1 MYKDFIKKNY
11 RILLDILNCLKV
23 GVYITDG
30 DGNTV
35 FLNDESCK
43 TGGLTREE
51 VLGKNMAEL
60 EEMGFVE
67 NSITLRTLESGKE
80 EDIIQNLG
88 DGDKVFVTGT
98 PLYCGDDGIDLIVC
112 TERNI
117 TETLVLRELLRERNE
132 DNEKIKNEIE
142 YLKNQNIVLWGNMI
156 AEDDETR
163 TLAEKAARI
172 AKLDTTVLLTGESG
186 TGKEVFANF
195 IYQNSGRV
203 GRPFIKINCAA
214 IPENLLESELFGYE
228 PGAFTGASKKG
239 KMGLF
244 EMANTGTLFLDEI
257 GEIPIHLQSKLLR
270 VLQEKEIMHVG
281 GSKVIPVDVRLIT
294 ATNRDLQK
302 AVDEGTFRQD
312 LYYRLNVMPLELL
325 PLRGRKKDIA
335 ALTKYFIDNF
345 NATYKMNKDITNA
358 AVEALQRFE
367 WPGNI
372 RELENIIERII
383 ISFDGD
389 VITKFQVE
397 RALGVPVE
405 QKASYTPQFENK
417 TMTELMDEYERYILE
432 TMMDTHGKKA
442 SEVGKVLGMSK
453 ATLSRK
459 LSKYGLNKG
468 SSRNET

>member
-1 MYKDFIKKNY
+1 
-11 RILLDILNCLKV
+11 
-23 GVYITDG
+23 
-30 DGNTV
+30 
-35 FLNDESCK
+35 
-43 TGGLTREE
+43 
-51 VLGKNMAEL
+51 
-60 EEMGFVE
+60 
-67 NSITLRTLESGKE
+67 
-80 EDIIQNLG
+80 
-88 DGDKVFVTGT
+88 
-98 PLYCGDDGIDLIVC
+98 
-112 TERNI
+112 
-117 TETLVLRELLRERNE
+117 
-132 DNEKIKNEIE
+132 
-142 YLKNQNIVLWGNMI
+142 
-156 AEDDETR
+156 
-163 TLAEKAARI
+163 
-172 AKLDTTVLLTGESG
+172 
-186 TGKEVFANF
+186 
-195 IYQNSGRV
+195 
-203 GRPFIKINCAA
+203 
-214 IPENLLESELFGYE
+214 
-228 PGAFTGASKKG
+228 
-239 KMGLF
+239 MGLF

-325 PLRGRKKDIA
+325 PLRGREKDIA
-335 ALTKYFIDNF
+335 ALTKYFIDHF

>member
-1 MYKDFIKKNY
+1 MYKDFIRKNY

-203 GRPFIKINCAA
+203 GRPFIKVNCAA
-214 IPENLLESELFGYE
+214 IPENLIESELFGYE

-302 AVDEGTFRQD
+302 AVDDVQ
-312 LYYRLNVMPLELL
+312 
-325 PLRGRKKDIA
+325 RGSVLQAQRDA
-335 ALTKYFIDNF
+335 A
-345 NATYKMNKDITNA
+345 
-358 AVEALQRFE
+358 
-367 WPGNI
+367 
-372 RELENIIERII
+372 
-383 ISFDGD
+383 
-389 VITKFQVE
+389 
-397 RALGVPVE
+397 
-405 QKASYTPQFENK
+405 
-417 TMTELMDEYERYILE
+417 
-432 TMMDTHGKKA
+432 
-442 SEVGKVLGMSK
+442 
-453 ATLSRK
+453 
-459 LSKYGLNKG
+459 
-468 SSRNET
+468 